1 MTQSE
6 TDLAFSYV
14 ISLGDN
20 CCVGK
25 WLQRLRLKKQ
35 SYPFDWLFSRTDIV
49 RDCLEDD
56 FAKFLDKENYRAV
69 KGAKKCKHLLY
80 LPNGHMFNHYNPLA
94 QEDHY
99 TYYVRCVQ
107 RFRKVMQS
115 DARKL
120 FVRISGRIDEL
131 KNGFADVRRLCAS
144 LDQRTKNFTLVTIFY
159 DATCPEPYERVVSE
173 PNLVVYRFRTRTRPS
188 VLAFVEP
195 QENANMRKLMQEFRY
210 DLKELVPD
218 NQAEPDERTP
228 ELKNLPRGY
237 V

>member
-1 MTQSE
+1 MTQSD
-6 TDLAFSYV
+6 TGSAFSYV

-35 SYPFDWLFSRTDIV
+35 SYPFDWLFSRADIV

-56 FAKFLDKENYRAV
+56 FAKFLDKDNYRAP
-69 KGAKKCKHLLY
+69 KGAKKCQHLVY
-80 LPNGHMFNHYNPLA
+80 LPKGHMFNHYNPLA

-120 FVRISGRIDEL
+120 FVRIPGRLNNAE
-131 KNGFADVRRLCAS
+131 NNCAEARRLCAALS
-144 LDQRTKNFTLVTIFY
+144 EKTKNFMLVTILY
-159 DATCPEPYERVVSE
+159 DAACPDPYERLVDE
-173 PNLVVYRFRTRTRPS
+173 TNLVVFRFRTKTRPS
-188 VLAFVEP
+188 VMSFPEA

-210 DLKELVPD
+210 DLKELVL
-218 NQAEPDERTP
+218 DERVSDHTTP
-228 ELKNLPRGY
+228 DLKNLPRGY